1 MKYIKS
7 FESHRSLNSVNEE
20 FIGGLIKNLK
30 NKLSLK
36 FSKMFGKA
44 GEADKIIEKYKQ
56 EAIKAHEVKA
66 AAVKAFAEYEKNII
80 NGGDKDDAQKKQLQ
94 AKLQQAEKLYTN
106 NLELIKKKYD
116 IQINQVVEE
125 EKDKRIQNYIN
136 IKKLE
141 IQQEILQQ
149 ETNLLQSDLGLTEDM
164 LQKSPELK
172 AMQDG
177 IKKMLDENQKKKD
190 EEAKTLSNSGGEKSV
205 GFDIEA
211 AKKDKNY
218 NWKDSDFSKGTHKFQ
233 PNEEITYWSNDN
245 FTKQGDEYEG
255 TKATV
260 VNSQVEDMPEVIEVK
275 TDKGGFKINK
285 GKIMSSSNKKE
296 EESKPAEKE

>member
-44 GEADKIIEKYKQ
+44 GEADKIIDKYKQ
-56 EAIKAHEVKA
+56 EAMKAHEVKA

-80 NGGDKDDAQKKQLQ
+80 NGGDKDDSQKKQLQ
-94 AKLQQAEKLYTN
+94 SKLQQAEKLYTN

-141 IQQEILQQ
+141 MQQEILQQ
-149 ETNLLQSDLGLTEDM
+149 ETNLLQSELGLTDDM

-177 IKKMLDENQKKKD
+177 IKRMLDENQKKKN
-190 EEAKTLSNSGGEKSV
+190 EEAKTLANSGGEKIV

-211 AKKDKNY
+211 AKKDGNY
-218 NWKDSDFSKGTHKFQ
+218 NWKDSDFSKGTHKFEED
-233 PNEEITYWSNDN
+233 EEIIYWSNDN
-245 FTKQGDEYEG
+245 FKKQGDKYQG

-260 VNSQVEDMPEVIEVK
+260 IDSQVEDMPEVVKIK
-275 TDKGGFKINK
+275 TDKGEFNINK
-285 GKIMSSSNKKE
+285 GKIMSSNKKE
-296 EESKPAEKE
+296 NKSKPVENK